1 VKGNEEHFSAGLFFF
16 FLLYEAAI
24 TFAGVDK
31 MLECGHFG
39 QQEIAV
45 K

>member
-1 VKGNEEHFSAGLFFF
+1 MRSTFLRGCFF